1 MLFLCEHSL
10 ELELTLMETYRAIL
24 KGNRLEWIES
34 EPTDLEAEQPVEVT
48 ILDTPS
54 DVDATTQGQRMA
66 KALEQLAAS
75 NAFADIKDPVAWQRE
90 IRKDRPLPGRDE

>member
-1 MLFLCEHSL
+1 
-10 ELELTLMETYRAIL
+10 METYRAIL

-48 ILDTPS
+48 ILDTPN
-54 DVDATTQGQRMA
+54 DLDATTQGQRMA